1 MRPSFLP
8 ISRLSEE
15 PHSYI
20 LGYPSAT
27 KTQIRSRIVELK
39 KLGIRSVAFVGPMLI
54 GNSYVLGKGYT
65 GIVVLAK
72 MGTRKVALKIRRTDS
87 PRRTMGQESILLK
100 AANKVRVGPKLIAS
114 SKNFVVMEF
123 LDGKKIQDW
132 VSEYDHK
139 NINTIKSVIRK
150 VLYDCHKLDT
160 IGLDH
165 GELSYISK
173 HVIVGKK
180 VTIIDFESS
189 SLERRTSNVT
199 SASQGL
205 YIGSGL
211 AKSITRLYAVPQK
224 SKIIEVLRQY
234 KLDPSKESFER
245 VIKVLKL

>member
-1 MRPSFLP
+1 MRPYFLP
-8 ISRLSEE
+8 ISKISEE

-20 LGYPSAT
+20 LGYPRAT
-27 KTQIRSRIVELK
+27 KAQIRSRIAELK
-39 KLGIRSVAFVGPMLI
+39 KLGISNVAFVGPMMI
-54 GNSYVLGKGYT
+54 GNLHVLGKGYT
-65 GIVVLAK
+65 GIVVLARI
-72 MGTRKVALKIRRTDS
+72 GTRKVALKIRRTDS
-87 PRRTMGQESILLK
+87 PRRTMEKESELLK
-100 AANKVRVGPKLIAS
+100 AANRVNVGPRLIAG

-132 VSEYDHK
+132 VSEHDHK
-139 NINTIKSVIRK
+139 NINTVKGVIRK
-150 VLYDCHKLDT
+150 VLYDCHKLDS

-189 SLERRTSNVT
+189 SLERKTSNVT

-211 AKSITRLYAVPQK
+211 AKLITKLYAVPQK
-224 SKIIEVLRQY
+224 SKIIEALRQY

-245 VIKVLKL
+245 LIRVLKL